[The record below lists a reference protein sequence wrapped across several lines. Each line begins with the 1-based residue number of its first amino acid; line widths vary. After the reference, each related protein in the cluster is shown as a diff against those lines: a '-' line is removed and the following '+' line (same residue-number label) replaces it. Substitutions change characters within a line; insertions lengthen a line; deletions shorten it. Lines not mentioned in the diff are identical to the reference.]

1 MVRKMSSSVG
11 NRILVARLLN
21 THCTQRANHLIS

>member
-1 MVRKMSSSVG
+1 MICKISSSIG

-21 THCTQRANHLIS
+21 THSTQRANHLIS